1 MKIQFLDGVG
11 DANAVSSYINSGA
24 SAVSSIANLVS
35 AAKGTGVTNLTQQPA
50 TTTKT
55 VIVSPSNNANNN
67 STALLQQQLLLQQ
80 AAAAQKSNTGLSTN
94 AIIGIAV
101 GGVAVLGVILVVA
114 MKK

>member
-1 MKIQFLDGVG
+1 MKTQFLDGIG
-11 DANAVSSYINSGA
+11 DANTVNSYINSGA

-55 VIVSPSNNANNN
+55 VVVSPSSTD

-80 AAAAQKSNTGLSTN
+80 AAAQKSSTGLDTN
-94 AIIGIAV
+94 TMIMLGV
-101 GGVAVLGVILVVA
+101 GGVAILGVIIAIA

>member
-11 DANAVSSYINSGA
+11 DANTVNSFINSGA
-24 SAVSSIANLVS
+24 TAVSSIANLVS
-35 AAKGTGVTNLTQQPA
+35 AAKGTGVQNLTQQPA

-55 VIVSPSNNANNN
+55 VTVLPNSND

-80 AAAAQKSNTGLSTN
+80 AAKNNTSSGLSTG
-94 AIIGIAV
+94 AMIGIAV
-101 GGVAVLGVILVVA
+101 GGVVTLGIILVVA